1 MNNKGFAVSGVI
13 YSILILFLIIITL
26 FLGIVSNRTTVL
38 NKISK
43 KAQLEVF
50 ERLNSKNE

>member
-26 FLGIVSNRTTVL
+26 FLGIVSNRRTVL

>member
-26 FLGIVSNRTTVL
+26 FLGIVSNRRTVL

-43 KAQLEVF
+43 KAQIEVF

>member
-26 FLGIVSNRTTVL
+26 FLGIVSNRRTVL
-38 NKISK
+38 NKISR
-43 KAQLEVF
+43 KAQTEVY